1 MISAWQLDES
11 QIADAAE
18 DMIREHGDEALTE
31 ADDRVRKL
39 KSEGF
44 ESVAITWALICEVIK
59 DQQKSD
65 AKIHGSCFSI
75 HIGVGERMNLD
86 DEDFEPLGE
95 VEQAMLDDLRQ
106 IAEPQGCHWLD
117 DAGKFCIKPRA
128 KLPSRHPYCEEHL
141 RRSLTEAGWKRVLMS
156 AGRATE

>member
-75 HIGVGERMNLD
+75 HIGVGERID
-86 DEDFEPLGE
+86 RPPPTG
-95 VEQAMLDDLRQ
+95 
-106 IAEPQGCHWLD
+106 PC
-117 DAGKFCIKPRA
+117 
-128 KLPSRHPYCEEHL
+128 
-141 RRSLTEAGWKRVLMS
+141 
-156 AGRATE
+156 